1 MKPTTKPERTLNVTI
16 RGNLLLKMT
25 EQMKRLYDDFWEKEK
40 KFYEDDSIPEEEYV
54 MAREEFE
61 AAIMHEME
69 KLYPCFE
76 DICIDDFD
84 EREN

>member
-16 RGNLLLKMT
+16 RGNLTLKMT
-25 EQMKRLYDDFWEKEK
+25 EQMKKLYDIFVEKEK
-40 KFYEDDSIPEEEYV
+40 KFYEDDSIPEEEYDT
-54 MAREEFE
+54 AREKFE
-61 AAIMHEME
+61 VVVMHEIE